1 MRISGSAALVL
12 ILFLSPALARAQ
24 TVFPDAPG
32 VAAQQSQPSG
42 SAGNPSTQ
50 SQPAPQSQPQT
61 AAPDAKPAADPAK
74 QKTADAAKQKTDD
87 SSGKQT
93 NRIVGV
99 VPNFTAV
106 SADTKLPPLTTKQ
119 KFVIASKDSFDYSSF
134 IWAGV
139 LAGQGLALNSTPEL
153 GHGAR
158 GYGRYYW
165 RAFADQASG
174 AYFTEAIVPWLT
186 HEDPRYYTRG
196 HGGFFRR
203 TYYAVSQLWLTKTDA
218 EGDHEV
224 FNYSEVLGNGL
235 EAGLSN
241 AYYPPQE
248 RGLGK
253 TAESFGTQME
263 SAGINNIV
271 KEFWPDIRRKVL
283 RKK

>member
-1 MRISGSAALVL
+1 LVLFLVLSAALAW
-12 ILFLSPALARAQ
+12 PQ
-24 TVFPDAPG
+24 TVLPDGPST
-32 VAAQQSQPSG
+32 AAQPSQQAAG
-42 SAGNPSTQ
+42 SAGAQTSQ
-50 SQPAPQSQPQT
+50 SEAGAQSNPQT
-61 AAPDAKPAADPAK
+61 AAPAAPAAPAPK
-74 QKTADAAKQKTDD
+74 PEPAPAEQKKDD

-93 NRIVGV
+93 KRIVGV
-99 VPNFTAV
+99 VPNFNAV
-106 SADTKLPPLTTKQ
+106 SADTELPPLTTKQ

-139 LAGQGLALNSTPEL
+139 LAGQGLAFNSTPEL

-174 AYFTEAIVPWLT
+174 AYFTEAIVPWVT
-186 HEDPRYYTRG
+186 HEDPRYYTMG

-224 FNYSEVLGNGL
+224 FNYSEVVGNGL

-248 RGLGK
+248 RGLAK

-263 SAGINNIV
+263 SACINNVV
-271 KEFWPDIRRKVL
+271 KEFWPDIRKKVL
-283 RKK
+283 RRK